1 MKYEWLEIEAYLSWE
16 NLVLSVENILS
27 NYGTEYV
34 INFVQV
40 LIKTISIPV

>member
-1 MKYEWLEIEAYLSWE
+1 VRVKEENLGTISRHFIEAYLSWE

-34 INFVQV
+34 INFV
-40 LIKTISIPV
+40 

>member
-34 INFVQV
+34 INFV
-40 LIKTISIPV
+40 